1 MTTSAR
7 RSARCSSGMRRR
19 SLLRSRWRVLGWS
32 VVGVM
37 LRLLARRGFTVDTST
52 QARVLQS
59 SAAELDTWF
68 DRAID
73 AGQLADVFER

>member
-1 MTTSAR
+1 
-7 RSARCSSGMRRR
+7 
-19 SLLRSRWRVLGWS
+19 
-32 VVGVM
+32 M